1 MTEDRI
7 HNNAIKAMRQWQ
19 AALEVYRG
27 AGMVLVEVEARL
39 RQVRTQMK
47 DIETDTFLAGSA
59 VGITGKNDN
68 ERKAQLAMALRQ
80 SVAYCELAQTEAALE
95 KQVAQHR
102 QQIDAQGEAMKM
114 AAAVLRYASEERR
127 ESAERIALEG
137 RSGT

>member
-1 MTEDRI
+1 MSEDRI
-7 HNNAIKAMRQWQ
+7 HSNAVKAMRQWQ
-19 AALEVYRG
+19 AALEIYRG
-27 AGMVLVEVEARL
+27 AGMQLVETEARL

-47 DIETDTFLAGSA
+47 DIEADHFLAGPA
-59 VGITGKNDN
+59 VGITGKNDT
-68 ERKAQLAMALRQ
+68 ERKAQLSIALRN
-80 SVAYCELAQTEAALE
+80 SIVYCELAQTEAALE